1 MKMNT
6 SITIAVAAM
15 LTCAVV
21 APQLANAQEAV
32 TTEAA
37 APAEAKAVEGQLLY
51 AKGKRLAA
59 VYRVNEDGSAQV
71 ILDRK
76 MYVVPASTL
85 SSENGKLTTSLS
97 KGEVIRGAS

>member
-21 APQLANAQEAV
+21 GPQIAHAQEA
-32 TTEAA
+32 EPAA
-37 APAEAKAVEGQLLY
+37 AEAEFKAVEGQLLY
-51 AKGKRLAA
+51 AKGKRLAP
-59 VYRVNEDGSAQV
+59 VYRVAADGSAQV
-71 ILDRK
+71 ILNSK
-76 MYVVPASTL
+76 MYLVPASTL
-85 SSENGKLTTSLS
+85 SIENGKLTTSLS